1 MTTTHL
7 NLTPMTDSR
16 DKPIA
21 SFIVSGADPLTSMTV
36 SGETVTRAAEDPVA
50 IGRLMVDMA
59 IAEGDHDLDG
69 YSLTYERNDA
79 PVRRLTRFESGM
91 EDLLTGGWVRVL
103 NAPNQDQREEQVIAA
118 LVANHKLADHGIYR
132 GVRLLQ
138 FT

>member
-1 MTTTHL
+1 
-7 NLTPMTDSR
+7 
-16 DKPIA
+16 
-21 SFIVSGADPLTSMTV
+21 
-36 SGETVTRAAEDPVA
+36 
-50 IGRLMVDMA
+50 
-59 IAEGDHDLDG
+59 
-69 YSLTYERNDA
+69 
-79 PVRRLTRFESGM
+79 M